1 MTRAWEVLRTGAAF
15 ALLEHARNRLA
26 LVLVV
31 GYIPLW
37 LTLEHWFVTPEPAR
51 FLLRATGRTVTV
63 DGSHLTMV
71 SGAIN
76 TVTLIVGFMMFMT
89 TFKALAFDHRLAL
102 AGYPRSCLLVSK
114 VVAMTVASALI
125 AAYATA
131 VVCWYWDPVRPGLLA
146 VGLFTAAVSYGG
158 IGILLGAFLRSDLA
172 GLFVI
177 IMASLLDT
185 MLQNPMSNTEADK
198 DGLQLLPGY
207 GPTQVSVTAGFT
219 SSDTSYG
226 HLLLG
231 PAWFLAA
238 WALGT
243 AAFFVRTRDHLGA
256 RGARRAARRPRTP
269 HTSQPAGEAT

>member
-1 MTRAWEVLRTGAAF
+1 MSRAWAVFRTGAGF

-37 LTLEHWFVTPEPAR
+37 LTLEHWFVTPVPAR
-51 FLLRATGRTVTV
+51 FLLRASGRIVTV

-89 TFKALAFDHRLAL
+89 TFKALAFDRRLAL
-102 AGYPRSCLLVSK
+102 AGYPRPCLLLSK
-114 VVAMTVASALI
+114 VIAMTVVSALI

-131 VVCWYWDPVRPGLLA
+131 VVCWYWDPVRPLLLA
-146 VGLFTAAVSYGG
+146 LGVFTAAVGYGG

-185 MLQNPMSNTEADK
+185 MLQNPMSNTGADK
-198 DGLQLLPGY
+198 EGLQLLPLY
-207 GPTQVSVTAGFT
+207 GPTQVAVAAGFT
-219 SSDTSYG
+219 HSVTPYG

-231 PAWFLAA
+231 PAWFLAM
-238 WALGT
+238 WLLGA
-243 AAFFVRTRDHLGA
+243 AAFFARTRNHLPAPSAPPTPSLPTG
-256 RGARRAARRPRTP
+256 RT
-269 HTSQPAGEAT
+269 A